1 MQGMEH
7 EPLRRDIVAIGAS
20 AGGVESLGR
29 LVAALPADLPAAVF
43 VVLHVPPTGTS
54 MLPRILSR
62 AGPLPAGHAV
72 DGSRPEYGRIYV
84 APPDCH
90 LLLEPDLIRVVRGPR
105 ENGHRPAVDPLLR
118 TSARSYGNRACGI
131 VLSGSLDDGT
141 AGLRTV
147 KICGGAT
154 LVQDPEDALYPAMPR
169 SAIKL
174 VGPDHILP
182 AEELGAAIAALA
194 KGGTVPSATPQQ
206 KARAA
211 RNGTEKIRP
220 ETDEDAQ
227 PGRGAAFSCPDC
239 GGALWETDEGG
250 LLHFRCRVGHAYS
263 ENGLLHGQA
272 DTIEAALWT
281 ALRALEERTAFT
293 RRLAG
298 RLRSTGREQIA
309 ARFEERANGTEAD
322 SRFLRGIIEGVETV
336 EDVDPA
342 AEAEAS

>member
-1 MQGMEH
+1 MER
-7 EPLRRDIVAIGAS
+7 EPLRRDVVAIGAS
-20 AGGVESLGR
+20 AGGVEALGR
-29 LVAALPADLPAAVF
+29 LVAQLPADLPAAVF

-54 MLPRILSR
+54 VLPRILAR

-72 DGSRPEYGRIYV
+72 DGSRPEHGRIYV

-90 LLLEPDLIRVVRGPR
+90 LLLEAELIRVVRGPR
-105 ENGHRPAVDPLLR
+105 ENGHRPAADPLLR
-118 TSARSYGNRACGI
+118 TAARAYGARACGI

-154 LVQDPEDALYPAMPR
+154 LVQDPQDALYPAMPR
-169 SAIKL
+169 SAIKI
-174 VGPDHILP
+174 VGPDHILD
-182 AEELGAAIAALA
+182 AEALGAAIAALA
-194 KGGTVPSATPQQ
+194 RGDSVPSSLPRR
-206 KARAA
+206 RAA
-211 RNGTEKIRP
+211 AAQSGAPAIRP

-227 PGRGAAFSCPDC
+227 PGRRAAFSCPDC

-272 DTIEAALWT
+272 ETIEAALWT
-281 ALRALEERTAFT
+281 ALRALEERTALN

-298 RLRSTGREQIA
+298 RLRDTGRAEVA

-322 SRFLRGIIEGVETV
+322 ARFLRSVIEGVETV

-342 AEAEAS
+342 AEVEAS

>member
-1 MQGMEH
+1 MDR
-7 EPLRRDIVAIGAS
+7 EPPRRDIVSIGAS
-20 AGGVESLGR
+20 AGGVEALGR
-29 LVAALPADLPAAVF
+29 FVAQLPADLPAAVF
-43 VVLHVPPTGTS
+43 IVLHVPPTGTS
-54 MLPRILSR
+54 VLPQILSR

-72 DGSRPEYGRIYV
+72 DGSRPEHGKIYV

-118 TSARSYGNRACGI
+118 TTARSYGDRACGI
-131 VLSGSLDDGT
+131 VLSGALDDGT

-154 LVQDPEDALYPAMPR
+154 LVQDPDDALYPAMPR
-169 SAIKL
+169 SAIKI
-174 VGPDHILP
+174 VGPDHVLD
-182 AEELGAAIAALA
+182 AEELGAAVVALTRGEA
-194 KGGTVPSATPQQ
+194 VSPGRPR
-206 KARAA
+206 RAA
-211 RNGTEKIRP
+211 AARGNGAQLVRA
-220 ETDEDAQ
+220 ETGEDAQ
-227 PGRGAAFSCPDC
+227 PGRRAAFSCPDC

-281 ALRALEERTAFT
+281 ALRALEERTALT

-298 RLRSTGREQIA
+298 RMRSSGREQIA
-309 ARFEERANGTEAD
+309 ARFEERANASEAD
-322 SRFLRGIIEGVETV
+322 ARFLRGVIEGVETV

-342 AEAEAS
+342 AEVDAS